1 MVYVCNVASFRKTPG
16 QEGGGSA
23 CLGQGLRVQIG
34 HFSSSSPSSSSLRM
48 YTASYKFDFADQ
60 NISLEKLSVFGQFT
74 SDRNDFG
81 QFQSTVLTN
90 IVLEISSLVLSLL
103 KTSLMFWEGV
113 KKKVEK
119 I

>member
-1 MVYVCNVASFRKTPG
+1 MVRLASFRKTPG

-34 HFSSSSPSSSSLRM
+34 HPSSSSSQRI
-48 YTASYKFDFADQ
+48 YNASYKFDFADQ

-81 QFQSTVLTN
+81 QFQSTN
-90 IVLEISSLVLSLL
+90 IVLEISSLVISLL